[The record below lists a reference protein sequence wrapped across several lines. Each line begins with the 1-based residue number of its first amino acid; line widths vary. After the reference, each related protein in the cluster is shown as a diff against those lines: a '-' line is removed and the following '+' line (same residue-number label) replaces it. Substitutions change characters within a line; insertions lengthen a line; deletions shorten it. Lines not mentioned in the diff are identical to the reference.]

1 MTQANDSWFSPVL
14 AAIDANARSGGYV
27 VAMSDYRPVL
37 IQVVA
42 DKCGLMLRDFR
53 AEILRPKGWEAFA
66 TPLSALD
73 EFIVEGGGM
82 IMNAEALLST
92 KSSDERTAWLSR
104 FSSSAGPLAVVP
116 LVVFANDVPPSPR
129 KVVLDPATLP
139 EETLLTRLM
148 EM

>member
-14 AAIDANARSGGYV
+14 TAIDANARSGGYI

-53 AEILRPKGWEAFA
+53 AEILKPKGWEAFA
-66 TPLSALD
+66 TPLSELD
-73 EFIVEGGGM
+73 EYIDEGGGM

-92 KSSDERTAWLSR
+92 KSNNERAAWLSR
-104 FSSSAGPLAVVP
+104 FTLRTGPVAIVP
-116 LVVFANDVPPSPR
+116 LVVFASDVPPSPR
-129 KVVLDPATLP
+129 KVVLDPTTLP
-139 EETLLTRLM
+139 EETLLTRLIDM
-148 EM
+148 

>member
-14 AAIDANARSGGYV
+14 TAIDANARSGGYI

-53 AEILRPKGWEAFA
+53 AEILKPKGWEAFA
-66 TPLSALD
+66 TPLSELD
-73 EFIVEGGGM
+73 EYIDEGGGM

-92 KSSDERTAWLSR
+92 KSNNERAAWLSR
-104 FSSSAGPLAVVP
+104 FTLRTGPVAIVP
-116 LVVFANDVPPSPR
+116 LVVFAIDVPPSPR
-129 KVVLDPATLP
+129 KVVLDPTTLP
-139 EETLLTRLM
+139 EETLLTRLIDM
-148 EM
+148 